1 MNDSSVSHPDNSKV
15 ASTPKGKVSVLGVE
29 SSAGEREKG
38 GSILQEDYGATK
50 ASSPTVAMAVM
61 RERLESSLRDKEMMR
76 ERMRLLEEELALCK
90 VKKRSYRADAHRLKD
105 EVETLRAR
113 AACLGEETSS
123 NLEEVKYWQKAAEEA
138 NRHINEMSRSFTH
151 EVRLLQRALECAR
164 GGGKQQFKLTE
175 SADLVERLG
184 RAVLQR
190 DDAYRDKI
198 RLGAK
203 VREFRQQL
211 MALQSERNSLALK
224 LNSTTRQIDTLKES
238 NRLLMNGSM
247 LQEGTVVV
255 VKDGDKIGQKKGTAS
270 AVEAGTVVLDDDDFE
285 VELRAFEQRYMML
298 GEGSEGAEQLTTKL
312 HAECKMLRRDVARSG
327 EEAESLRADLT
338 QWRDL
343 AEDRLAGVLDLEA
356 KVTSLNETVEEQKGQ
371 LEAAAAVVGEGETGP
386 EQQQRELGEGGL
398 KKRENVEARETRELA
413 KSLTRSVT
421 DKWLRREEEST
432 SLYRGV
438 QEINTGETVEVSVVE
453 RRVEGGEES
462 SFYEVM
468 ATLDG
473 NRTYTITVDPQYYQ
487 DCPPEDRSWI
497 SEVVTLLGLIDDGE
511 GGSKRLVV
519 PEPAGSAELE
529 GGVSVTVYQYTPTV
543 FYVTVYDGDSGAVGA
558 TTLDVATEAIDTSSL
573 SSCDAAQWVLSHL
586 ELSRET
592 DQNTIHLALSH
603 APPVV
608 GEPTPPAA

>member
-1 MNDSSVSHPDNSKV
+1 
-15 ASTPKGKVSVLGVE
+15 
-29 SSAGEREKG
+29 
-38 GSILQEDYGATK
+38 
-50 ASSPTVAMAVM
+50 MAVM

-76 ERMRLLEEELALCK
+76 ERMRLQEEELALCK
-90 VKKRSYRADAHRLKD
+90 VKKRSYRADAHRLKED
-105 EVETLRAR
+105 VETLRAR

-123 NLEEVKYWQKAAEEA
+123 NMEEVKYWQKTAEEA
-138 NRHINEMSRSFTH
+138 NRHINEMSKSFTH

-255 VKDGDKIGQKKGTAS
+255 VKDGDRIGQKKAWGRVEDVALGTAS

-312 HAECKMLRRDVARSG
+312 HAECKMLRRDVARCK

-343 AEDRLAGVLDLEA
+343 AEDRLAEVLDLEA

-371 LEAAAAVVGEGETGP
+371 LEAAAAAAVVGEGERGA
-386 EQQQRELGEGGL
+386 EQKELAEGGL
-398 KKRENVEARETRELA
+398 RKRDSVEVRETRELA

-421 DKWLRREEEST
+421 DKWLRQGEEEEECT

-453 RRVEGGEES
+453 RRVEGGEGS
-462 SFYEVM
+462 SSYEVM
-468 ATLDG
+468 ATVDG
-473 NRTYTITVDPQYYQ
+473 SRTYTITVDPQYYQ
-487 DCPPEDRSWI
+487 DCPPEDKSWI

-543 FYVTVYDGDSGAVGA
+543 FYVTAYDGDSGAVGA
-558 TTLDVATEAIDTSSL
+558 TTLDVAAEATDTSSL

-586 ELSRET
+586 ELSREA

-608 GEPTPPAA
+608 GEPTPPAAAAVD